1 MRAWI
6 PGGVLL
12 ACIWGCAVNSST
24 APVKWALAIHG
35 GAGVIERA
43 SMTRE
48 NEAAYRAA
56 LSGAL
61 ETGAKI
67 LRDGGSALDTV
78 ESTIRLMEDDP
89 LFNAGRGAVF
99 TAAGRNELDAS
110 IMDGA
115 SLKAGAAAAVTRTRH
130 PIALARAIM
139 EKSSHVML
147 AGDGADSFAQLQG
160 LELVDPSYF

>member
-1 MRAWI
+1 MVRSLC
-6 PGGVLL
+6 VKLL
-12 ACIWGCAVNSST
+12 AISILGCSVQSSP
-24 APVKWALAIHG
+24 APPKWALAIHG

-43 SMTRE
+43 SMTGE

-56 LSGAL
+56 LSSAL

-67 LRDGGSALDTV
+67 LSDGGSALDTV

-110 IMDGA
+110 I
-115 SLKAGAAAAVTRTRH
+115 
-130 PIALARAIM
+130 
-139 EKSSHVML
+139 
-147 AGDGADSFAQLQG
+147 
-160 LELVDPSYF
+160 